1 MSWIDRNKKVLRAC
15 LLVGLVVAFLGPWV
29 YDQINVP
36 AEFTCSPPNVR
47 LYGDFCGTPLPGTWL
62 ITSAAGGLVYT
73 GVHLYTDA
81 VGFQNAARGLLFILV
96 VLLFVLP
103 FLSTLIVILRAERR
117 GWRLFNIAAW
127 ALALGLAL
135 LLGLA
140 ELPRVYV
147 ALWGVWLYAVMAVCA
162 LVLEVRWLRARVE
175 A

>member
-1 MSWIDRNKKVLRAC
+1 MSWIDRNKKGLRAC
-15 LLVGLVVAFLGPWV
+15 LLVGLVVAFLGPWW

-62 ITSAAGGLVYT
+62 ITSAAGGL
-73 GVHLYTDA
+73 
-81 VGFQNAARGLLFILV
+81 LFILV
-96 VLLFVLP
+96 VLPFVLP
-103 FLSTLIVILRAERR
+103 FLSTLIVILHAERR

-127 ALALGLAL
+127 ALALGLVL
-135 LLGLA
+135 LVGLG
-140 ELPRVYV
+140 ELPRVYI

-162 LVLEVRWLRARVE
+162 LVLEVRWLRRRVE